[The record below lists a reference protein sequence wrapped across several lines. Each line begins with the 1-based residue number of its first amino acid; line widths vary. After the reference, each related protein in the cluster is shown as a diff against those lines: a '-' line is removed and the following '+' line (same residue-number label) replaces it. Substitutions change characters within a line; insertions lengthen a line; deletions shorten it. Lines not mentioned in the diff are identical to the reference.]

1 MPKIAVVR
9 RLPQPL
15 LDQLEKLGSL
25 ALPAGAACR
34 DKAELQALLHDADA
48 ALVTAMDEIDA
59 ETLNACSRLK
69 LVCNIGVGYNNI
81 DVIAAKA
88 RGVVVTNTPGAMDD
102 AVADLVFGQIL
113 AVARRLPQADAF
125 VRDGNWTVENLDGFA
140 MGMDVSKKILGIIG
154 FGRIGQTVARRAL
167 GFEMQTLYC
176 NPSAVAEETA
186 SVLQATRV
194 ELDVLLAR
202 ADFVVVQV
210 PFRADTHH
218 LIGAAQLAQMKPSA
232 VLVHSGRGGVVDDL
246 ALAQALRAG
255 TIVAAAV
262 DCVEGE
268 PAVHPDL
275 LACPNVLF
283 TPHLGSATPTTR
295 INMAMLALRNL
306 ISGLQGVTPPNA
318 VNL

>member
-15 LDQLEKLGSL
+15 LDQLGKLGSL
-25 ALPAGAACR
+25 ALPAGEACR
-34 DKAELQALLHDADA
+34 DKAELQALLQDADA
-48 ALVTAMDEIDA
+48 ALVTSLDKIDSD
-59 ETLNACSRLK
+59 TLNACSRLK
-69 LVCNIGVGYNNI
+69 LLCNIGVGYNNI
-81 DVIAAKA
+81 DVTTATSQGI
-88 RGVVVTNTPGAMDD
+88 VVTNTPGAMDD

-125 VRDGNWTVENLDGFA
+125 VRDGQWTADNPNDFG
-140 MGMDVSKKILGIIG
+140 MGMDVSKKTLGIIG

-176 NPSAVAEETA
+176 NPSPVAAETA
-186 SVLQATRV
+186 SALQATRV

-202 ADFVVVQV
+202 SDFVVLQV
-210 PFRADTHH
+210 PYRPDTHH
-218 LIGAAQLAQMKPSA
+218 LIGTEQLAKMKPTA
-232 VLVHSGRGGVVDDL
+232 VLIHSGRGGVLDDA

-255 TIVAAAV
+255 QLAAAAV

-268 PAVHPDL
+268 PEVHPAL

-283 TPHLGSATPTTR
+283 SPHIGSATPTTR
-295 INMAMLALRNL
+295 LNMAMLALKNL
-306 ISGLQGVTPPNA
+306 VTGLQGGTPPNA
-318 VNL
+318 VNR